1 MPRRGVGQHGDASA
15 LGHGI
20 SLPGLRIPAGSSVA
34 LNDRRTWTPTSPI
47 SSRIHGRWSAPTAW
61 WWVMVA
67 PTRIIASDAAALALR
82 HRSIGLPRWAATTV
96 KYSDAPV
103 GYTCEMWH
111 NTNAGVPESASA
123 PVSASV
129 TAALSVAR
137 FDQLVAVSRV
147 SHRAP

>member
-34 LNDRRTWTPTSPI
+34 LNDRRTWTLTSPI

-82 HRSIGLPRWAATTV
+82 HCSMGLPRCPETT
-96 KYSDAPV
+96 
-103 GYTCEMWH
+103 
-111 NTNAGVPESASA
+111 GVYREHH
-123 PVSASV
+123 
-129 TAALSVAR
+129 
-137 FDQLVAVSRV
+137 SR
-147 SHRAP
+147 